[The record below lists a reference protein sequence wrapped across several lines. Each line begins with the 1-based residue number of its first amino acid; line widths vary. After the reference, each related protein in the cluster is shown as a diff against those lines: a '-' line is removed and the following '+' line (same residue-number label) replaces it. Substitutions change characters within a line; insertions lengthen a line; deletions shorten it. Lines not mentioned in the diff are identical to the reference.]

1 MAIDISSFKTRN
13 ALENFSIR
21 FANEQTDFISDEVA
35 VPFVIPKAQF
45 KKYQYDLSNL
55 KSTETQKA
63 YDATADQV
71 DYGVFTSD
79 GTAKLH
85 KLAGKINPE
94 HERDADAAVG
104 DIRQDTAATIMEK
117 LLLSREIAL
126 VTKVSTAASY
136 PSGLTSTLSAGSTW
150 ADAGGDPEADAST
163 ARIAVKGMC
172 GKVPNA
178 LALSW
183 TALEKLKQSAAL
195 KDRLK
200 YTSGQSLTE
209 EQIKNLLG
217 VQYLHVCKAQKN
229 TADQG
234 AADAISDV
242 WDDFALFY
250 VKNPAQGRRTMTYMR
265 NFVVGQLYTHEW
277 TVDDRGG
284 PAGRIKMLEM
294 GWEYTLEAA
303 AVVSSSDSDFVAG
316 YLLDNV
322 Y

>member
-1 MAIDISSFKTRN
+1 MAIDISSFKTTT

-21 FANEQTDFISDEVA
+21 FANEQTDFICDEVA
-35 VPFVIPKAQF
+35 IPHVVPKNVF
-45 KKYQYDLSNL
+45 KRYQYDLSNL
-55 KSTETQKA
+55 KSVETQKA
-63 YDATADQV
+63 YDAAADQV
-71 DYGVFTSD
+71 DYGVFTRD
-79 GTAKLH
+79 ATAHLH
-85 KLAGKINPE
+85 KLAGKINPQ

-126 VTKVSTAASY
+126 VTKVSTSGSY
-136 PSGLTSTLSAGSTW
+136 PSGLTSALSAGSTW
-150 ADAGGDPEADAST
+150 ADAGGDPEADVTT
-163 ARIAVKGMC
+163 ARIAVKGAC
-172 GKVPNA
+172 GKAPNA
-178 LALSW
+178 MAIGW
-183 TALEKLKQSAAL
+183 TALERLKQSAAL

-200 YTSGQSLTE
+200 YTSGQSVTE

-217 VQYLHVCKAQKN
+217 LQYLHVCKAQKN

-234 AADAISDV
+234 ATDAIADV
-242 WDDFALFY
+242 WDDFAIIY
-250 VKNPAQGRRTMTYMR
+250 VKEPAQARRTMTYMR

-277 TVDDRGG
+277 TVEERGG

-303 AVVSSSDSDFVAG
+303 AVVSSSDGDFTAG
-316 YLLDNV
+316 YFLDNV